1 MAAKK
6 GGLGRGFEALF
17 EDNSAED
24 LSPQS
29 VTTLPVGELTPNR
42 DQPRKN
48 FDDEA
53 LNDLT
58 ESIREHGVLQPILV
72 RPASDGSY
80 RIVAGERRY
89 RAAINAGL
97 KSVPVIVKVLSDQD
111 AALIALIENLQRED
125 LSPLEEAEGIR
136 RLMQDFGLTQEQAG
150 ARLGRSRPAVA
161 NALRLLELPDEIKAM
176 VGRGELSAGHARTLL
191 GLEDEDAMIACAHL
205 IAEKRLSVR
214 ATETL
219 VDRMK
224 KEKKPKKEKPRRRD
238 AFYTEAEISLSD
250 ALGRAVEI
258 KESKKGG
265 RLVIEF
271 FDKEDLQKL
280 TKLFEE

>member
-1 MAAKK
+1 MAAKDK
-6 GGLGRGFEALF
+6 KGLGTGLGILF
-17 EDNSAED
+17 GENEYSDENE
-24 LSPQS
+24 LRL
-29 VTTLPVGELTPNR
+29 LPLGKLEPRQT
-42 DQPRKN
+42 QPRSV

-53 LNDLT
+53 LQELA
-58 ESIREHGVLQPILV
+58 ESVKRYGVIQPVTARKLSSGYYQI
-72 RPASDGSY
+72 
-80 RIVAGERRY
+80 IAGERRW
-89 RAAINAGL
+89 RAARLAGL
-97 KSVPVIVKVLSDQD
+97 EEIPVRVIEADDRRTAEL
-111 AALIALIENLQRED
+111 ALVENLQRED